1 MAEKLWRGAATS
13 RRAGLSAG
21 ADYCG
26 FLDGLILGRRLSALL
41 EHWAV
46 ARKRAEAAAGGGGE
60 AEDLPMAAGLVLLGD
75 TIARV
80 TAAVGVLACDEGGRR
95 RFWCPDPMRRTCSVT
110 AVTGWETLAA
120 CATVTPTPL
129 ARHLAVNALSRCAI
143 RSAPLEDARQRGMCG
158 GRRRT
163 DTGTHAS
170 GGARLYFLTQ
180 DTCEGCPHFTAL
192 LTMMLVPPVGEL
204 SFASLNR
211 AH

>member
-1 MAEKLWRGAATS
+1 MRGGFGVIRGEVLVNTLAFCNTCGVATVY
-13 RRAGLSAG
+13 RRAAVDDSHAG
-21 ADYCG
+21 V
-26 FLDGLILGRRLSALL
+26 ALL
-41 EHWAV
+41 DEAIVAV
-46 ARKRAEAAAGGGGE
+46 
-60 AEDLPMAAGLVLLGD
+60 
-75 TIARV
+75 TS
-80 TAAVGVLACDEGGRR
+80 AVGVLACDEGGRR